1 MGDFGKQTRVSMQDS
16 TAGPVAA
23 RQPTPGKTT
32 LTEAL
37 SVAAPVQRK
46 ATGASADAAVDAA
59 PAAPAESE
67 EDFKPAIGTKETKL
81 TGTFGEFSVKHG
93 LTKAPSKGD
102 LGEYAAHIEM
112 TPNKQTGDSKI
123 AFVQV
128 VRSANEPGSA
138 WHTKKDDPGMTA
150 DRAKRTD
157 AKSGMRVDRADP
169 AEDKT
174 PFYGMYKD
182 DKGQLNA
189 YSTARVGWFGG
200 PKPMLDDAPSVA
212 DPRTREFVA
221 TAMDTKTGTEFGAVN
236 WGFSF
241 DSKSKHS
248 GEVTPNLVD
257 AKSDLIKGRDTA
269 MDKWNTEVA
278 TKDSGIDKVPGK

>member
-1 MGDFGKQTRVSMQDS
+1 MGDFGKQTRVAMDEVSS
-16 TAGPVAA
+16 GPGPA
-23 RQPTPGKTT
+23 RHPSPGKTT
-32 LTEAL
+32 LTGAL
-37 SVAAPVQRK
+37 SEMAMPVQRK
-46 ATGASADAAVDAA
+46 ATETSDTGVEAASAS
-59 PAAPAESE
+59 AEAE
-67 EDFKPAIGTKETKL
+67 EDFKPPLGTKETKL
-81 TGTFGEFSVKHG
+81 PGTFGEFSVKHG

-102 LGEYAAHIEM
+102 LGEYSAHIEM
-112 TPNKQTGDSKI
+112 TPNKKAGDSKI

-138 WHTKKDDPGMTA
+138 WHTKKNDPGMTA

-157 AKSGMRVDRADP
+157 DKSGMRVDRADP
-169 AEDKT
+169 AGDKT

-182 DKGQLNA
+182 DKGKINA

-200 PKPMLDDAPSVA
+200 PKPMLDDVPSVA

-221 TAMDTKTGTEFGAVN
+221 TAMDTQTGTEFGAVN

-257 AKSDLIKGRDTA
+257 AKSDLIKGRDAA
-269 MDKWNTEVA
+269 MDKWNAEVA

>member
-1 MGDFGKQTRVSMQDS
+1 MGDLGKQTRVSAEES
-16 TAGPVAA
+16 TSGPVAA

-37 SVAAPVQRK
+37 SAAPAPVQRK
-46 ATGASADAAVDAA
+46 EIGSAAGVEAA
-59 PAAPAESE
+59 PAAIGEAE

-81 TGTFGEFSVKHG
+81 AGTFGEFTVKHG

-112 TPNKQTGDSKI
+112 TPNKKAGDSKI
-123 AFVQV
+123 AFIQV

-150 DRAKRTD
+150 ERAKRTD

-169 AEDKT
+169 AGDKT

-221 TAMDTKTGTEFGAVN
+221 TATDTKTGTEFGAVN

-248 GEVTPNLVD
+248 GEVTPDLVD